1 MRIIRR
7 RLVHRGSEVVLEFHD
22 AGLQDVVLGALPRR
36 VGKDLGVVTGE
47 LVEPGEEVGLRDVVE
62 LRAER
67 EPFSTLLLVALGPQP
82 GDLGA
87 GEGEI
92 GRIARCLA
100 LWPAL
105 GGGPVGLPG
114 SVLLDRFSE
123 AGGVDEP
130 GGDLGLAATE
140 AKVIGRPSR
149 SIFSTVAST
158 RLRFVVLS
166 WRRASII

>member
-7 RLVHRGSEVVLEFHD
+7 RLVAAARSSSSSTTRACRTWFSEPCRAAF
-22 AGLQDVVLGALPRR
+22 
-36 VGKDLGVVTGE
+36 GKDLGVVTGE

-105 GGGPVGLPG
+105 GGGPVRLPG